1 MYKLSGA
8 VLIIIMSSYYGFYLT
23 RQLKERIN
31 VIDAYIYTFD
41 YLESQIKYGLVP
53 LPDICNEL
61 AHNISNNIVGQMYGQ
76 VYAGLTDESDRE
88 STFYEIWLEESDK
101 LLKYGFIKKEEL
113 KIIEEIGQ
121 INTYIDRQLQLK
133 CIDNVIWKLKNI
145 YSRLQSELKTKSRIY
160 QVSGVMAGIIL
171 TIILA

>member
-23 RQLKERIN
+23 NQLKERIN

-76 VYAGLTDESDRE
+76 VYVGLTDESDRE

-145 YSRLQSELKTKSRIY
+145 YNRLQSELKTKSRIY